1 MRFTKSKKNRISN
14 ISESEITPQRLEA
27 EFKEMNCHI
36 KELNERILD
45 NINHLKK
52 RKNIISSAVM

>member
-1 MRFTKSKKNRISN
+1 M
-14 ISESEITPQRLEA
+14 TPQRLEA

-45 NINHLKK
+45 NINHLKE